1 MWCLTVRRLVLAM
14 AALVLTSVLFLSVQG
29 DTQLAQMEDVL
40 LDPIEIKATMSLDGT
55 TTLNLRARAI
65 NQGSTSVTNVSFR
78 IDSLDVSII
87 DSLVDAES
95 TSATTI
101 LQSRYTEVVV
111 SLPSPL
117 EENESAWVE
126 LTLKASDLQT
136 DPTTLLDP
144 SVSYVDFTLYVRP
157 MSEYSNFTFIAI
169 LPQDA
174 VLSRESV
181 VPLFPA
187 ADSNYTDGASMA
199 FVWFT
204 DSIQAGQERAFIVK
218 FQYLKTSTAFIGSFL
233 LEAIGIAILGLIG
246 GSAITLGGPRLYHR
260 IRRIGSVKF
269 VGVTSEEEEVLD
281 VIRRKGGS
289 CPQKDLYTEFKMSQA
304 KVSLIL
310 NNLEERGLVRRF
322 KEGRENMV
330 HLMED

>member
-1 MWCLTVRRLVLAM
+1 M